1 MSYGI
6 CRVQKMTAPAV
17 KGIEI
22 HDLREKE
29 GCSHTNKDIDWSRS
43 ALNYDLCPDQNR
55 HFYGAVKR
63 RIAELQLPRAVRK
76 DAVVMA
82 QVLVTSDRAFFDA
95 LSKEQTERFFRDS
108 YAFLSARFGADNVV
122 SSIVHLDEKTPHMHF
137 NFVPVT
143 ADGRLSAKQL
153 FTPASLRELQDAF
166 IEQVGSKYGLERGKL
181 GSDAEHLDTLEYKI
195 KCKQAELDGLNASI
209 TASEAR
215 ITALEA
221 DLRVLTAP
229 QVHTAS
235 KTAKARLM
243 RSDEVVLPKSAFD
256 DLVKTASVG
265 DAARKEMKKVYRERD
280 RIIERAK
287 KEAEGILAEA
297 DTVRRETFEESTRRT
312 LAVHTLN
319 KLQALPEGQALLK
332 KIEEDQSKSRQQSRN
347 KEQPR

>member
-6 CRVQKMTAPAV
+6 CRVQKMTAPAI

-43 ALNYDLCPDQNR
+43 SLNYDLCPDQNR

-76 DAVVMA
+76 DAVVMS

-166 IEQVGSKYGLERGKL
+166 IEQVGSKYGLERGNV
-181 GSDAEHLDTLEYKI
+181 GSDAEHLETLEFKI
-195 KCKQAELDGLNASI
+195 KCKQAELDGLNTSI

-215 ITALEA
+215 RTALEA
-221 DLRVLTAP
+221 DLRVLTAQ
-229 QVHTAS
+229 QVHTA
-235 KTAKARLM
+235 AKAAKTRLM
-243 RSDEVVLPKSAFD
+243 RPDEVVLPKSAFD
-256 DLVKTASVG
+256 DLVKIASVG

-280 RIIERAK
+280 QIISRAK
-287 KEAEGILAEA
+287 KKAESILAEA
-297 DTVRRETFEESTRRT
+297 NTVRREAFAENTRRT
-312 LAVHTLN
+312 LAVHTLD
-319 KLQALPEGQALLK
+319 KLQSLPEGQALLK
-332 KIEEDQSKSRQQSRN
+332 RLEDEQRSNRQKTKSK
-347 KEQPR
+347 EH

>member
-43 ALNYDLCPDQNR
+43 TLNYDLCPDLNR

-95 LSKEQTERFFRDS
+95 LSKEQTERFFCDS

-153 FTPASLRELQDAF
+153 FTPASLRDLQDSF

-181 GSDAEHLDTLEYKI
+181 GSDAEHLETLEYKI

-215 ITALEA
+215 RTALEA
-221 DLRVLTAP
+221 DLRVLTVQ
-229 QVHTAS
+229 QVHTA
-235 KTAKARLM
+235 AKAAKTRLM

-256 DLVKTASVG
+256 ALVKTASVG
-265 DAARKEMKKVYRERD
+265 DAARKEMKEVYRERD
-280 RIIERAK
+280 QIIERAK
-287 KEAEGILAEA
+287 KEADGILAEA
-297 DTVRRETFEESTRRT
+297 DAVRRETFAESTRRI
-312 LAVHTLN
+312 LAVRTIQ
-319 KLQALPEGQALLK
+319 KLQELPEGQALLEK
-332 KIEEDQSKSRQQSRN
+332 LEKDHSKSRQQSKN
-347 KEQPR
+347 KEHPR

>member
-43 ALNYDLCPDQNR
+43 TLNYDLCSDLNR

-95 LSKEQTERFFRDS
+95 LSKEQTERFFCDS

-153 FTPASLRELQDAF
+153 FTPASLRDLQDSF

-181 GSDAEHLDTLEYKI
+181 GSDAEHLETLEYKI

-215 ITALEA
+215 RTALEA
-221 DLRVLTAP
+221 DLRVLTVQ
-229 QVHTAS
+229 QVHTA
-235 KTAKARLM
+235 AKAAKTRLM

-256 DLVKTASVG
+256 ALVKTASVG
-265 DAARKEMKKVYRERD
+265 DAARKEMKEVYRERD
-280 RIIERAK
+280 QIIERAK
-287 KEAEGILAEA
+287 KEANSILAEA
-297 DTVRRETFEESTRRT
+297 DTVRRETLEESTKRI
-312 LAVHTLN
+312 LAVRTIQQLREC
-319 KLQALPEGQALLK
+319 PEGQALLK
-332 KIEEDQSKSRQQSRN
+332 KLEDEQRSTRQVKSKER
-347 KEQPR
+347 PR

>member
-43 ALNYDLCPDQNR
+43 SLNYDLCPDLNR

-76 DAVVMA
+76 DAVVMS

-166 IEQVGSKYGLERGKL
+166 IEQVGSKYGLERGNV
-181 GSDAEHLDTLEYKI
+181 GSDADHLETLEFKI
-195 KCKQAELDGLNASI
+195 KCKQAELDGLNTSI

-215 ITALEA
+215 RTALEA
-221 DLRVLTAP
+221 DLRVLTAQ
-229 QVHTAS
+229 QVHTA
-235 KTAKARLM
+235 AKAAKTRLM
-243 RSDEVVLPKSAFD
+243 RPDEVVLPKSAFD

-280 RIIERAK
+280 QIISRAK
-287 KEAEGILAEA
+287 KKAESILAEA
-297 DTVRRETFEESTRRT
+297 NTVRREAFAENTRRT
-312 LAVHTLN
+312 LAVHTLD
-319 KLQALPEGQALLK
+319 KLQSLPEGQALLK
-332 KIEEDQSKSRQQSRN
+332 RLEDEQRSNRQKTKSK
-347 KEQPR
+347 EH